1 MAAWRCEISFL
12 VLKNFSLVRDIFST
26 LEEKFHISARPC
38 NILYL
43 LYSSKILAPI
53 PRLIPHNPLAL
64 TIFGRRKQYT
74 INKEEKSLRHVVM
87 VAKFLDDNK
96 AKRHLK
102 NGFALFQTSSILFNF
117 I

>member
-1 MAAWRCEISFL
+1 MVWYFIGVYKINRTLHGRLEIR
-12 VLKNFSLVRDIFST
+12 NFFSCVEECFTRSLRSLV
-26 LEEKFHISARPC
+26 KFRISERPC

-43 LYSSKILAPI
+43 LFTQNIGSN

-74 INKEEKSLRHVVM
+74 INREEKSLRHVVM

-96 AKRHLK
+96 P
-102 NGFALFQTSSILFNF
+102 NQNVT
-117 I
+117 